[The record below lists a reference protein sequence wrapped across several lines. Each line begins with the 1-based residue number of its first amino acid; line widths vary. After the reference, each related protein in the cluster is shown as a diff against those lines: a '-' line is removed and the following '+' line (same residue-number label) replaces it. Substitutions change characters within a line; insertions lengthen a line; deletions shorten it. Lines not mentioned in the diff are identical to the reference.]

1 MFFNSFIYCYENFF
15 PEHAIQD
22 FENPIKNAINDI
34 LKPSSKYGKTLPVI
48 SDSSEFS
55 TFETVT
61 APVEQIKAIKCFKL
75 QEIIKNRKHLAALII
90 VLIILMMTAILLL
103 FGHYNRNVDKI
114 PESNVEDI
122 PGVKTIQANSLE
134 TPVIKK
140 RLESITQLQTIARDS
155 WKSMKNKVGKRKQL
169 IPIQRVIIMETG
181 ADSCTTLEGCKQFLQ
196 HKQNK
201 DYPKA
206 DDIKEN
212 FFVGLD
218 GTIYEGR
225 GWSRE
230 GQHSYGK

>member
-1 MFFNSFIYCYENFF
+1 M
-15 PEHAIQD
+15 
-22 FENPIKNAINDI
+22 
-34 LKPSSKYGKTLPVI
+34 PVI
-48 SDSSEFS
+48 SDCNSLEISH
-55 TFETVT
+55 FETVT
-61 APVEQIKAIKCFKL
+61 EPVKQSKAIKCFKFE
-75 QEIIKNRKHLAALII
+75 EIIKNRKHLTALII
-90 VLIILMMTAILLL
+90 VLIILTMTAILLL
-103 FGHYNRNVDKI
+103 FGLRKGNIDTK

-122 PGVKTIQANSLE
+122 PSVKKIEANSLE
-134 TPVIKK
+134 TPVIEK
-140 RLESITQLQTIARDS
+140 RLESITELQTIARDS

-218 GTIYEGR
+218 GKIYEGR

-230 GQHSYGK
+230 GQHTYGKYQKIII